1 MRNVTL
7 WRGRCQLTPD
17 LCIKSHCVKLKLD
30 SSMVWFRRNW
40 HVFYRSTM
48 MASFC
53 YDRRW
58 RRNSQSSLIYLP
70 AVTTFVKNL
79 VSRYFYPEAFFSFLF
94 LIVCWTNS
102 KTQPLCHKQGPI
114 SSQRIFV
121 LFLLFRA
128 LFLDPSGT
136 DISDLDSLKSLQ
148 HCTLLRKID
157 LRGNPCCQSPH
168 YRDVVKSVLINLQE
182 LDGQQI
188 WRRSTKSRI

>member
-7 WRGRCQLTPD
+7 WRGRWQLTPD

-48 MASFC
+48 MALFC

-58 RRNSQSSLIYLP
+58 RRNSQSLLIYLP
-70 AVTTFVKNL
+70 DVTTFVKNL
-79 VSRYFYPEAFFSFLF
+79 VVIFIPFFYCLLNEFKNSTLVSQTRTHKFTAHFFCFCS
-94 LIVCWTNS
+94 
-102 KTQPLCHKQGPI
+102 
-114 SSQRIFV
+114 FV
-121 LFLLFRA
+121 LCFLTRR
-128 LFLDPSGT
+128 T